1 MSGSAP
7 SKIDRLAYLMAVA
20 EAGGFTAAAQRLGVT
35 KSLVS
40 QQVRKLEEEL
50 GGVLFT
56 RTTRQVRLTA
66 AGQRLLDECA
76 PLLRDLGSAL
86 ERFGGERE
94 RLAGMLRL
102 TAPPDFATRTLAPLL
117 AEFAQRHPGIRFD
130 LDSSEEQLDLV
141 AEGIDLAIRFGRLRD
156 SRLRAI
162 RLGSFEQW
170 VIAAPAYL
178 AGHDL
183 PGTPAE
189 LAEHRWVAIS
199 LLSSPLTWTFRRG
212 GHQQTVRMRETMRCN
227 SAQALQALVRS
238 GAGITILLDTLIA
251 EDVAQGRLVRLL
263 PDWKLPDG
271 AIHAVYP
278 PGRDLPLRVRRFVE
292 FLRERID
299 TPRTTRA

>member
-1 MSGSAP
+1 MADIAL
-7 SKIDRLAYLMAVA
+7 SKVDRLAYVAAVA
-20 EAGGFTAAAQRLGVT
+20 EAGGFTAAAERLGVT

-50 GGVLFT
+50 GGALFT

-94 RLAGMLRL
+94 RLDGLLRL
-102 TAPPDFATRTLAPLL
+102 TAPPDFATRTLAPLI
-117 AEFAQRHPGIRFD
+117 AEFAQRHPGVRFD

-141 AEGIDLAIRFGRLRD
+141 AEGMDLAIRFGRLRD
-156 SRLRAI
+156 SRLRAV

-170 VIAAPAYL
+170 VIASPDYVARHGMPRNPAAL
-178 AGHDL
+178 SEQH
-183 PGTPAE
+183 
-189 LAEHRWVAIS
+189 WVAIS

-212 GHQQTVRMRETMRCN
+212 SRQQKVRMREAMRCN

-238 GAGITILLDTLIA
+238 GAGVTILLDTVIA
-251 EDVAQGRLVRLL
+251 EDVAQGRLLRLL
-263 PDWKLPDG
+263 PEWKLPDG
-271 AIHAVYP
+271 AIHAVFP
-278 PGRDLPLRVRRFVE
+278 PGRDMPLRVRRFVE
-292 FLRERID
+292 FLRERM
-299 TPRTTRA
+299 PRP

>member
-1 MSGSAP
+1 MAGILP
-7 SKIDRLAYLMAVA
+7 NKVDRLAYVAAVA
-20 EAGGFTAAAQRLGVT
+20 EAGGFTAAAERLGVT

-50 GGVLFT
+50 GGALFT

-94 RLAGMLRL
+94 RLDGLLRL
-102 TAPPDFATRTLAPLL
+102 TAPPDFATRTLAPLV
-117 AEFAQRHPGIRFD
+117 AEFARRHPGIRFD

-141 AEGIDLAIRFGRLRD
+141 AEGMDLAIRFGRLRD
-156 SRLRAI
+156 SRLRAA
-162 RLGSFEQW
+162 RLGGFEQW
-170 VIAAPAYL
+170 VIAAPDYVARHG
-178 AGHDL
+178 A
-183 PGTPAE
+183 PKNPAA

-212 GHQQTVRMRETMRCN
+212 GRQQTVRVREAMRCN

-238 GAGITILLDTLIA
+238 GAGVTILLDTVIA
-251 EDVAQGRLVRLL
+251 EDVAQGRLLRLL

-271 AIHAVYP
+271 AIHAVFP
-278 PGRDLPLRVRRFVE
+278 PGRDAPLRVRRFVE
-292 FLRERID
+292 FLRERM
-299 TPRTTRA
+299 PRA

>member
-1 MSGSAP
+1 MAGIAP
-7 SKIDRLAYLMAVA
+7 SKMDRLAYVMAVA
-20 EAGGFTAAAQRLGVT
+20 DAGGFTAAAERLGVT
-35 KSLVS
+35 KSQVS

-50 GGVLFT
+50 GGALFT

-66 AGQRLLDECA
+66 AGRRLLEECA

-94 RLAGMLRL
+94 RLDGLLRL
-102 TAPPDFATRTLAPLL
+102 TAPPDFATRTLAPLI
-117 AEFAQRHPGIRFD
+117 AEFAARHPGIRFD

-156 SRLRAI
+156 SRLRAA
-162 RLGSFEQW
+162 RLGGFEQW
-170 VIAAPAYL
+170 VIAAPDYIARH
-178 AGHDL
+178 GM
-183 PGTPAE
+183 PSGPAA

-212 GHQQTVRMRETMRCN
+212 GQSQTVRMRETMRCN

-238 GAGITILLDTLIA
+238 GAGVTILLDTVIA
-251 EDVAQGRLVRLL
+251 EDVAQGRLLRLL

-271 AIHAVYP
+271 AIHAVFP
-278 PGRDLPLRVRRFVE
+278 PGRDVPLRVRRFVE
-292 FLRERID
+292 FLRERM
-299 TPRTTRA
+299 AAS